1 MICLIVYKL
10 IIFLFLPNANFKL
23 TGLLRRICDAPRKD
37 GIRVRSLRSFASS
50 NVLLI
55 LLVLELNLRARLRLN
70 TIINNNKSKLKVIN
84 AKQ

>member
-37 GIRVRSLRSFASS
+37 GTRVRSLRSFALS
-50 NVLLI
+50 NVFI
-55 LLVLELNLRARLRLN
+55 DFISVRVKF
-70 TIINNNKSKLKVIN
+70 KSETKV
-84 AKQ
+84 KYYY